1 MIIRALSFCESEQIP
16 GRFTCEGDNINPLL
30 SIDGVPDGARSLVLI
45 MDDPDATRGET
56 WDHWVVWNIP
66 PETRE
71 IPEGWSAPADIK
83 QGTTSFGDQKYGGPC
98 PPPGVKPHRYV
109 FKLYAL
115 DTVLDIPVEST
126 KKDVEKAMAG
136 KVIAEARTIGL
147 FGR

>member
-1 MIIRALSFCESEQIP
+1 MIIRALSFRESERIP
-16 GRFTCEGDNINPLL
+16 ERFTCEGENINPPL
-30 SIDGVPDGARSLVLI
+30 SVDGVPDEARSLVLI

-56 WDHWVVWNIP
+56 WDHWVVWNIL

-98 PPPGVKPHRYV
+98 PPPGAKPHRYV

-115 DTVLDIPVEST
+115 DTVLDIPVGLT
-126 KKDVEKAMAG
+126 KKDVEKAMASH
-136 KVIAEARTIGL
+136 VIAEARTIGL